1 MKKKDHEVVFAVPSI
16 LVFKGIKTIMTT
28 KNKQTNKMN
37 KESLS
42 KVYVSVW
49 KRIRSSW
56 SFLNKQHFSEAQF
69 WDYVF
74 STGSSVQFRSVAQ
87 SCPTLCEPRTSACQ
101 ASLSITNSQ
110 SWLKLM
116 SIESVMP
123 SNHLILCHTL
133 LQPSVFPKS
142 GSFPVGQ
149 FFASGDQSIGVSAL
163 ASVLPMNIQKW
174 FPLGWT
180 DWISL

>member
-56 SFLNKQHFSEAQF
+56 SFLNKQHFFEAQF
-69 WDYVF
+69 
-74 STGSSVQFRSVAQ
+74 
-87 SCPTLCEPRTSACQ
+87 
-101 ASLSITNSQ
+101 
-110 SWLKLM
+110 
-116 SIESVMP
+116 
-123 SNHLILCHTL
+123 
-133 LQPSVFPKS
+133 
-142 GSFPVGQ
+142 
-149 FFASGDQSIGVSAL
+149 
-163 ASVLPMNIQKW
+163 
-174 FPLGWT
+174 
-180 DWISL
+180 